1 MSDPNVI
8 QDTSLTL
15 KSLLEARLNS
25 NLGPGDHQVTV
36 TVDSPHRGNQEEFRV
51 NLFLYSVLH
60 DEGRRNTGGWI
71 PTERIDS
78 KQRFA
83 AEPLALRLYYLV
95 TAFASDGLTEHHLLG
110 EVMQEFYVNR
120 RVPEAKL
127 KGTLKTSRIR
137 ADHVEINLLNLDI
150 DTFQKIWGS
159 QNEPPRTSVAYELT
173 AVFLDAAEADAEVQ
187 IVGKDKLGRLV
198 APIDAIPIDV
208 IPFPVPATVTPDAA
222 RPGDVVRV
230 HGSGLLVPQ
239 PTTGHNLV
247 RIWFGGTEAAVLADN
262 ASRGALSVRV
272 PATLKPGSAPITLQL
287 DRYVSRSLPFDVL
300 GPA

>member
-15 KSLLEARLNS
+15 KSLLEVRLNS
-25 NLGPGDHQVTV
+25 NVGPGGLQVTV

-51 NLFLYSVLH
+51 NLFLYSVIQ
-60 DEGRRNTGGWI
+60 DEGRRNSGGWI
-71 PTERIDS
+71 PTVRVDN

-95 TAFASDGLTEHHLLG
+95 TAFAQDGLTEHHLLG
-110 EVMQEFYVNR
+110 EVMQEFYINR

-127 KGTLKTSRIR
+127 KGTLKTSQIR

-159 QNEPPRTSVAYELT
+159 QNEPPRTSVAYEVT
-173 AVFLDAAEADAEVQ
+173 AVFLDAAEADAEAG
-187 IVGKDKLGRLV
+187 IVGVTKDGKELE
-198 APIDAIPIDV
+198 PIDAILIDV
-208 IPFPVPATVTPDAA
+208 IPFPIPAIVTPDAA

-230 HGSGLLVPQ
+230 RGSGLLVPQ
-239 PTTGHNLV
+239 PDTGRNLV
-247 RIWFGGTEAAVLADN
+247 RIWFGGTEAEVLADN
-262 ASRGALSVRV
+262 ASRGAVSVRV
-272 PATLKPGSAPITLQL
+272 PATLKPGSAPVTLQL